1 MNDIKSRKGKP
12 FATFADIAWQAAGPG
27 IQRKI
32 LSYDDKMMVV
42 RVDFEAGA
50 IGAPHKHPHHQCAYV
65 VSGAFDVTIDGQT
78 KRLTTGDTY
87 LVDGDII
94 HGAVCVEA
102 GTLIDIFTPMR
113 EDFV

>member
-1 MNDIKSRKGKP
+1 MSNIKGAS
-12 FATFADIAWQAAGPG
+12 FAINESIEWQPAGPG
-27 IQRKI
+27 IKRKI
-32 LSYDDKMMVV
+32 LSYDDKMMMV
-42 RVDFEAGA
+42 RVDFEVGA
-50 IGAPHKHPHHQCAYV
+50 VGAPHQHPHHQCAYV
-65 VSGAFDVTIDGQT
+65 VGGVFDVTINGET

-87 LVDGDII
+87 LVDGNVV